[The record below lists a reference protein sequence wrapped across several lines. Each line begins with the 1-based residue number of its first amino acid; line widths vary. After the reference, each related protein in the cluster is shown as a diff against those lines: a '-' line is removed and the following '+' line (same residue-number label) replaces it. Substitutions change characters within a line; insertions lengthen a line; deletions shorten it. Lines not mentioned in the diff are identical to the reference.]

1 MFRQLPSQAIS
12 IKVGTAE
19 SAAKYR
25 LKDFKQ
31 VRFFL
36 YALSEKETIVKRILD
51 IGNENKKQII

>member
-1 MFRQLPSQAIS
+1 
-12 IKVGTAE
+12 VGTAE

-36 YALSEKETIVKRILD
+36 YALSEKETIVKRIFD